1 MCSEAS
7 RLDDDDVAELPAD
20 GTRGTWGIMRL
31 GLLLGFEP
39 SLDAVVSLA
48 KEGEAA
54 GFASMYTVEAGRS
67 AFVPAAAVINATG
80 HVRVGTYIVNA
91 YARDP
96 WVTALAARD
105 LDELS
110 GGRFV
115 LGVGTGNRHFNEW
128 YMGADSSRPWAKMR
142 DYVSI
147 LRAVVA
153 GRAGEAVRY
162 RGEVHSIRWRASWD
176 PVRPSIPVYLSAS
189 GPKMVKLAGEVS
201 DGVGVGIMASTRF
214 LRDIVRPAAREAAVA
229 VGRDPDA
236 LDFPIG
242 ALVSVHA
249 DAEVA
254 RDATRAAIC
263 ALYHP
268 VPHPYYDSQLRQLG
282 HGEFADRVSELM
294 PAGRTR
300 EAMALV
306 PDEVIDT
313 MTITGTASQCAIRI
327 REYEG
332 LADEI
337 IAFRVAQR
345 DDALGVAAYEELL
358 ALAALVR

>member
-128 YMGADSSRPWAKMR
+128 YMGVDSSRPWAKMR
-142 DYVSI
+142 DYISV
-147 LRAVVA
+147 LRAV
-153 GRAGEAVRY
+153 GR
-162 RGEVHSIRWRASWD
+162 RG
-176 PVRPSIPVYLSAS
+176 
-189 GPKMVKLAGEVS
+189 GPLPG
-201 DGVGVGIMASTRF
+201 
-214 LRDIVRPAAREAAVA
+214 
-229 VGRDPDA
+229 
-236 LDFPIG
+236 
-242 ALVSVHA
+242 
-249 DAEVA
+249 
-254 RDATRAAIC
+254 
-263 ALYHP
+263 
-268 VPHPYYDSQLRQLG
+268 
-282 HGEFADRVSELM
+282 
-294 PAGRTR
+294 
-300 EAMALV
+300 
-306 PDEVIDT
+306 
-313 MTITGTASQCAIRI
+313 
-327 REYEG
+327 
-332 LADEI
+332 
-337 IAFRVAQR
+337 
-345 DDALGVAAYEELL
+345 
-358 ALAALVR
+358 